1 MDCQDNF
8 VKRMI
13 EDFVPIHKF
22 LGLQLLDIKKDDVK
36 IRVPFRAEVVVDI
49 RSNRWH
55 GGIEF
60 SSLRVSN
67 VLSSSRFNVSSSL
80 IVYAN
85 PANNRLNIVYEVKQ
99 LGSVIIHIYDAS
111 GKEVYKKK
119 DAAVVIGKQTNDL
132 SLVSNNLASGLYIIK
147 VVTPTN
153 IFNGKVFLQKR

>member
-1 MDCQDNF
+1 M
-8 VKRMI
+8 
-13 EDFVPIHKF
+13 
-22 LGLQLLDIKKDDVK
+22 
-36 IRVPFRAEVVVDI
+36 
-49 RSNRWH
+49 
-55 GGIEF
+55 
-60 SSLRVSN
+60 
-67 VLSSSRFNVSSSL
+67 
-80 IVYAN
+80 
-85 PANNRLNIVYEVKQ
+85 KQ

>member
-1 MDCQDNF
+1 
-8 VKRMI
+8 
-13 EDFVPIHKF
+13 
-22 LGLQLLDIKKDDVK
+22 
-36 IRVPFRAEVVVDI
+36 
-49 RSNRWH
+49 
-55 GGIEF
+55 
-60 SSLRVSN
+60 
-67 VLSSSRFNVSSSL
+67 
-80 IVYAN
+80 
-85 PANNRLNIVYEVKQ
+85 VKQ